1 MCARKNG
8 RNKNKKQCDDLSLTG
23 ALVALCPFRKQK
35 IFLHKLT
42 TTFKLCF
49 VPMKYKFF
57 LQKEKGRKDKND

>member
-1 MCARKNG
+1 MRKKEWA

-42 TTFKLCF
+42 TKFKLCF
-49 VPMKYKFF
+49 CANEIEVF